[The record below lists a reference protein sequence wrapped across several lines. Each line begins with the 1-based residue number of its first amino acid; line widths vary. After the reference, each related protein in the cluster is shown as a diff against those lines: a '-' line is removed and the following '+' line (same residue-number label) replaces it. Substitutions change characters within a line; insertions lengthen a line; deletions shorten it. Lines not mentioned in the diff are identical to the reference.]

1 MKTKISKGYQVV
13 VPAEVREKFG
23 LEPGDM
29 LLWEKKND
37 EVVVKPRKRARLE
50 DIMGIISVKANAVE
64 LKKKAQRGEL

>member
-23 LEPGDM
+23 LEPGDS
-29 LLWEKKND
+29 LLWEKKNNK
-37 EVVVKPRKRARLE
+37 VMIKPKKRTKLE
-50 DIMGIISVKANAVE
+50 DIIGIISVGANAVE

>member
-23 LEPGDM
+23 LEPGDI
-29 LLWEKKND
+29 LLWEKKNR

-50 DIMGIISVKANAVE
+50 DITGIISVKADAVK
-64 LKKKAQRGEL
+64 LKKKAQRGAL

>member
-13 VPAEVREKFG
+13 VPAEVREKFE

-37 EVVVKPRKRARLE
+37 EVVVKPKKRARLE